1 MTDALLNVLQTVLHL
16 FLMIIMNISIFI
28 LRIKKLRFERFPL
41 DLQRSVAEQN
51 PKPSCLT
58 PKCTVLETAQ

>member
-1 MTDALLNVLQTVLHL
+1 MIDALLNVLQTVLHL
-16 FLMIIMNISIFI
+16 FLIIIMNISIFI
-28 LRIKKLRFERFPL
+28 LKMKKLRLERLSL

-58 PKCTVLETAQ
+58 PKHMVLETAQ